1 MFECSPDS
9 TLLFE
14 KATESCCK
22 DVHLVTLL
30 GPRHSMVC
38 CGEDTE
44 MEVDIAMKLRG
55 AMIAHES
62 QKKKPNHIHLFVIAI
77 TSIPPFF
84 VFLADQSSCQVLER
98 LDLSFGSTDVFVLHL
113 QLLRGWAGARFRA

>member
-38 CGEDTE
+38 CDEDTE
-44 MEVDIAMKLRG
+44 MEVDIAMKL
-55 AMIAHES
+55 
-62 QKKKPNHIHLFVIAI
+62 IAI

-113 QLLRGWAGARFRA
+113 QLLRGSAGAGFRA